1 MILQYEDGTLYCGG
15 YKIECLEEILLD
27 YEITQ
32 GYCCRCQRLVEQD
45 AEYIKQQNIGE

>member
-15 YKIECLEEILLD
+15 YKVECLEEILLD

-32 GYCCRCQRLVEQD
+32 GYCRRCQMLKEGDEQ
-45 AEYIKQQNIGE
+45 